1 MLRSMYRERPSRIG
15 GSVVWHRDAGPA
27 GIVRVLPDG
36 CIDLIASDAGRLF
49 VAGPDTIAQLYDGEG
64 EALDAIR
71 FGPGVAPVLLGLPA
85 SELRDQ
91 RVDLAAVWGDAA
103 ARDIADA
110 LAGAA
115 DRLHALE
122 LLAQRRLLAAP
133 TPPDAALQLV
143 VRELRRGRRVADA
156 ADDVGLSARQLHRR
170 SLAAFGYGAKTLAR
184 ILRFQRAL
192 ARARADR
199 PLADVAAMTGYADQA
214 HLAREVRD
222 LAGVPLTQLLR

>member
-1 MLRSMYRERPSRIG
+1 MYRERPSRIG
-15 GSVVWHRDAGPA
+15 GSVVWHRDAGAA
-27 GIVRVLPDG
+27 GVVRVLPDG
-36 CIDLIASDAGRLF
+36 CIDLIASDDGRLF
-49 VAGPDTIAQLYDGEG
+49 VAGPDTVAQLYHGEG

-71 FGPGVAPVLLGLPA
+71 LGPGLAPSLLGLPA
-85 SELRDQ
+85 IELRDR
-91 RVDLAAVWGDAA
+91 RVALAEVWGDAL
-103 ARDIADA
+103 ARDVAEV
-110 LAGAA
+110 LAEAP
-115 DRLHALE
+115 DRLTALE
-122 LLAQRRLLAAP
+122 SLAEHRLRAAP
-133 TPPDAALQLV
+133 MPPDPALQLV

-192 ARARADR
+192 ARARTDR

-222 LAGVPLTQLLR
+222 LAGVPLTRLLR